1 MREMLITAIA
11 AATVIL
17 LLVAGRLLPSAAIAI
32 RAQGYSKISNGTSLP
47 VMQLSNACTST
58 ITLND
63 PELVAAQTGN
73 HTRKL
78 QLHLGKKRE
87 LRPRQTYTIPVLQ
100 RAGDQ
105 RYKLTIRYSRLG
117 WKRDCRDFLTRH
129 GIQSRMLQHYLQES
143 TSSRWLPYEQH
154 S

>member
-1 MREMLITAIA
+1 MREMLVTASAIA
-11 AATVIL
+11 LVIL
-17 LLVAGRLLPSAAIAI
+17 LLVAGRLLPTAAVVL
-32 RAQGYSKISNGTSLP
+32 RAQGYGKFPNGTSLP
-47 VMQLSNACTST
+47 VMQLSNASTST

-63 PELVAAQTGN
+63 PELEAAQSGN

-87 LRPRQTYTIPVLQ
+87 LQPGQTYTIPVLQ
-100 RAGDQ
+100 RDADQ
-105 RYKLTIRYSRLG
+105 RYKVTIRYSRPG

-129 GIQSRMLQHYLQES
+129 GLRSRMLRHYLQES
-143 TSSRWLPYEQH
+143 TSSAWLMYEPR